1 MDAYLAIVSKREVR
15 KYAERALPP
24 EVVRRILEAGRIAGS
39 SQNRQARRFV
49 VLDRVRDDAARCV
62 FAPANVSTAALAVAI
77 VIGGRGPAGL
87 DAGRAAQ
94 NMMLAAWNDGVG
106 SCPNGIADADELS
119 RLLRLEDSERVA
131 NVLSF
136 GYPARELDPARR
148 TPEEWIA
155 AADRKPFDEIVTDA

>member
-1 MDAYLAIVSKREVR
+1 VDAYLAIVSKREVR
-15 KYAERALPP
+15 KYAERALPR

-49 VLDRVRDDAARCV
+49 VIDRVRDDAARCV

-94 NMMLAAWNDGVG
+94 NMMLAAWDDGVG

-119 RLLRLEDSERVA
+119 RLLGLEDSERVA

-148 TPEEWIA
+148 TPEEWIE
-155 AADRKPFDEIVTDA
+155 AADRKPFDEIVTYA